1 MLSSKLNIKTIL
13 NSSNRFRSTTS
24 SLLCKSYHNSSSS
37 LLLNSNQQNNNANQS
52 LGYLNRYNNVN
63 NNKNSNNVLVSTFLF
78 NNNSDQ
84 ENKSLFQRYY
94 SKKQQA
100 NVGEPKVVMSLVDVM
115 KKLDDGRI
123 LLKETS
129 LSFFAGSKIGLLGS
143 NGSGKST
150 LMKIMASEDTE
161 IEGEVLL
168 SKDITVG
175 YLHQEPELD
184 PEKDVEGNIFDGL
197 SEEKEILD
205 EYEEVT
211 EKLEA
216 MDEKDPQR
224 RQLQIA
230 QKKLSE
236 RIDREKL
243 WDLKRKIA
251 ISIDALRC
259 PPGDSDVTT
268 LSGGER
274 RRVALA
280 RLLIT
285 NPDILLL
292 DEPTNHLDA
301 ESVAWLERFLK
312 EYKGTVIAITHD
324 RYFLDNVANW
334 ILEVDRGNLIPFKGN
349 YSGWLKQKD
358 SRLSLESKKEEGR
371 KKAIK
376 RELEYLSGGAKAQTK
391 KSKSRIQ
398 KYNELVAAAPE
409 KYREPGKI
417 AIPPCPRL
425 GNVVIRARGLSKEFD
440 GRQLFDNLDFDIEP
454 GSIVGIIGPNGT
466 GKSTLFRIIAGD
478 LTPDAGSIK
487 IGETVR
493 MGHVAQSRASLDD
506 DKTIFDEVSAGT
518 DFINMGGYQVHVRE
532 YLSQFNFKGAEQD
545 KYIGALSGGERN
557 RVHIAKMIKRGCNV
571 LLLDEPTNDLDV
583 DVLRNLENSLEDFP
597 GCAVVISHDRYFL
610 DRLCTHIISFESEG
624 KVVVF
629 DGNYTEYEEDRQ
641 RRTGKKFDPHKSK
654 FKRIHTV

>member
-1 MLSSKLNIKTIL
+1 
-13 NSSNRFRSTTS
+13 
-24 SLLCKSYHNSSSS
+24 
-37 LLLNSNQQNNNANQS
+37 
-52 LGYLNRYNNVN
+52 
-63 NNKNSNNVLVSTFLF
+63 
-78 NNNSDQ
+78 
-84 ENKSLFQRYY
+84 
-94 SKKQQA
+94 
-100 NVGEPKVVMSLVDVM
+100 MSLVDVM
-115 KKLDDGRI
+115 KKLDEGRV

-129 LSFFAGSKIGLLGS
+129 LSFFGGSKIGLLGA

-150 LMKIMASEDTE
+150 LMKILAGEDTE

-168 SKDITVG
+168 SKGITVG

-184 PEKDVEGNIFDGL
+184 TDLDVYGNIFEGL

-205 EYEEVT
+205 AYEEVT
-211 EKLEA
+211 QELEELGEGQDA
-216 MDEKDPQR
+216 ERKR
-224 RQLQIA
+224 LLA
-230 QKKLSE
+230 VQKKCSDK
-236 RIDREKL
+236 IDKLKL

-251 ISIDALRC
+251 ISIDALNC
-259 PPGDSDVTT
+259 PPGDSPVDC

-312 EYKGTVIAITHD
+312 EYKGTVVAITHD

-334 ILEVDRGNLIPFKGN
+334 ILEVDRGSLIPFKGN
-349 YSGWLKQKD
+349 YSGWLRQKE

-376 RELEYLSGGAKAQTK
+376 RELEYLQGGAKAQMT

-398 KYNELVAAAPE
+398 KYNELVNAAPE

-425 GNVVIRARGLSKEFD
+425 GNVVIEANNLTKSFD
-440 GRQLFDNLDFDIEP
+440 GKLLFENLTFSIPP
-454 GSIVGIIGPNGT
+454 GSIVGIVGPNGS
-466 GKSTLFRIIAGD
+466 GKSTLFRLIGGEIQ
-478 LTPDAGSIK
+478 PEEGSIR

-506 DKTIFDEVSAGT
+506 EKTIFEEVSGGS
-518 DFINMGGYQVHVRE
+518 DFLNMGLYTVHVRE
-532 YLSQFNFKGAEQD
+532 YLSHFNFKGPEQD

-571 LLLDEPTNDLDV
+571 LLLDEPTNDLDT
-583 DVLRNLENSLEDFP
+583 DVLRNLENALEDFP

-610 DRLCTHIISFESEG
+610 DRLCTHIIGFEGEG
-624 KVVVF
+624 KVVVY
-629 DGNYTEYEEDRQ
+629 DGNYSEYEEDRI
-641 RRTGKKFDPHKSK
+641 RRTGKSKDPSKMK
-654 FKRIHTV
+654 FKKIQAL